1 MITSKQRALLISL
14 AGKLD
19 CNMQVGKEGIGSD
32 SLVQIEAML
41 NKNELVKIRVLNNC
55 PNTVVE
61 IAEQASAQ
69 TNAQLVKIIGHIFV
83 LYRRSTKPK
92 VKHILD

>member
-1 MITSKQRALLISL
+1 MITSKQRAFLISL

-19 CNMQVGKEGIGSD
+19 CSMQVGKEGISSD

-41 NKNELVKIRVLNNC
+41 NKHELTKIRVLNNC
-55 PNTVVE
+55 PSSVAE
-61 IAEQASAQ
+61 IAEQASAE
-69 TNAQLVKIIGHIFV
+69 TNAEIVKIIGHIFV
-83 LYRRSTKPK
+83 LYRKSNKPK